1 MNVMTGGN
9 CFFIGTRLIVG
20 CGSQKIPFYMFLEGI
35 EIENFRSFKE
45 LDLKLSKSIN
55 VIAGSN
61 NAGKSTI
68 LKAIY
73 LLQDAEKL

>member
-1 MNVMTGGN
+1 
-9 CFFIGTRLIVG
+9 
-20 CGSQKIPFYMFLEGI
+20 MFLEGI